1 MDRLEWPDIWMAI
14 AERLAEHRAQ
24 GRAHLLTEDTL
35 RFTTALVLQE
45 HGVPPDRLRVE
56 VPSTAI
62 AGGKLDL
69 VIDPPA
75 GTVIEFKFP
84 RDSRSG
90 ISPDTMT
97 IGELLRDFIRV
108 ASVPAD
114 DRWVVQILNDRL
126 GRYVDAACGRY
137 RLGWARNQGA
147 DLQLDADRLAA
158 LPNTATRA
166 IGPVV
171 RAVTGRCVVAAAVG
185 EGLSLHAYQ
194 VEPAAVALGEVS
206 GAIQIADI
214 SPLTNAIPPAGATR
228 DGARREILQAARA
241 VVARTGRR
249 EFEVQDIIEEMHR
262 LHTGYAD
269 ATIRTMLTSHLC
281 AESTGEG
288 VAGYADVT
296 RVGRGLY
303 RLTSSA

>member
-1 MDRLEWPDIWMAI
+1 MEWPDIWI
-14 AERLAEHRAQ
+14 AAAGRLAEHRAQ

-35 RFTTALVLQE
+35 RFTTAVVLQQ
-45 HGVPPDRLRVE
+45 HGVSPDRLRVE
-56 VPSTAI
+56 VPNTAI

-97 IGELLRDFIRV
+97 LGELLRDFIRV
-108 ASVPAD
+108 ATVPAD
-114 DRWVVQILNDRL
+114 DRWVVQLLNDRL
-126 GRYVDAACGRY
+126 VRYLDAACRRY
-137 RLGWARNQGA
+137 GLGLVRNQGA
-147 DLQLDADRLAA
+147 DFRLDVDRLAA
-158 LPNTATRA
+158 LPTTATRA
-166 IGPVV
+166 IGPGV
-171 RAVTGRCVVAAAVG
+171 RAAVRGRCVVATAVG
-185 EGLSLHAYQ
+185 EGLSLFAYQ
-194 VEPAAVALGEVS
+194 VEPAAVDVGEAR
-206 GAIQIADI
+206 GATHAVDV
-214 SPLTNAIPPAGATR
+214 SPLTTAIQTSGATR

-249 EFEVQDIIEEMHR
+249 EFEVQDVIEEMHR

>member
-1 MDRLEWPDIWMAI
+1 MDRVEWPDIWLA
-14 AERLAEHRAQ
+14 AAGRLAEHRTQ

-45 HGVPPDRLRVE
+45 HGVAPDRLRVE

-69 VIDPPA
+69 VIGPPA

-97 IGELLRDFIRV
+97 LGELLRDFIRV
-108 ASVPAD
+108 ATVPAD
-114 DRWVVQILNDRL
+114 DRWVVQLLNDRL
-126 GRYVDAACGRY
+126 VRYLDGACARY
-137 RLGWARNQGA
+137 GLGLAGKQGA
-147 DLQLDADRLAA
+147 GLRLDVDRLVA
-158 LPNTATRA
+158 LPVTATRA
-166 IGPVV
+166 IGPGV
-171 RAVTGRCVVAAAVG
+171 RAVRGRCVVATAVG
-185 EGLSLHAYQ
+185 EGLSLYAYQ
-194 VEPAAVALGEVS
+194 VEPAAVDIGEAR
-206 GAIQIADI
+206 GATQVADV
-214 SPLTNAIPPAGATR
+214 SPLTTPIQTSGATR

-249 EFEVQDIIEEMHR
+249 EFEVQDVIEEMHR

-296 RVGRGLY
+296 RVGRGVY
-303 RLTSSA
+303 RLTSST

>member
-1 MDRLEWPDIWMAI
+1 MDRMEWPDIWMAV

-45 HGVPPDRLRVE
+45 HGVPPDRLGVE

-62 AGGKLDL
+62 PGGKLDL

-114 DRWVVQILNDRL
+114 DRWVVQMLNDRL

-137 RLGWARNQGA
+137 GLGWAGKQGA
-147 DLQLDADRLAA
+147 DLRLDADRLAA
-158 LPNTATRA
+158 LPTTATRA
-166 IGPVV
+166 IGPEV
-171 RAVTGRCVVAAAVG
+171 RAVTGRCVVATAVG
-185 EGLSLHAYQ
+185 EGLSLYAYQ
-194 VEPAAVALGEVS
+194 VGPAAVAFGEVS
-206 GAIQIADI
+206 GAIQIEDA
-214 SPLTNAIPPAGATR
+214 SPRTTAIPPSHATR

-262 LHTGYAD
+262 LRTGYAD

-281 AESTGEG
+281 AEATGEG

-296 RVGRGLY
+296 RVGRG
-303 RLTSSA
+303 